1 MTASADQTD
10 AADPGYTLHIGS
22 RRYSSWSLRVWLAMR
37 VAAIPFTESVIAF
50 WSRTD
55 RRAFRPEVLD
65 RIAAVSP
72 NRRVPAL
79 ATPEVTL
86 CESLAILEYLDER
99 HPDRGLWPDDPVAR
113 ARARMLSGAIHAGFH
128 PTKLRLPFLGDGR
141 STPPR
146 RIDDPVLDDE
156 IAVLMDLLPPEPTG
170 GAAGGFLFGRF
181 TIADA
186 MMAPLVMRFHVYG
199 VAVPARLAAYIETIL
214 AIPQVQDWIAAAT
227 VEPERIPE
235 IESIF
240 ERFPEPAPVEQ
251 KL

>member
-1 MTASADQTD
+1 MADD
-10 AADPGYTLHIGS
+10 AGAGDAGDPGYTLHIGS

-37 VAAIPFTESVIAF
+37 LAEIPFAESVIPF
-50 WSRTD
+50 WSRSD

-65 RIAAVSP
+65 RLAAVSP

-79 ATPEVTL
+79 ATPDLTL
-86 CESLAILEYLDER
+86 CESLAILEYLNER
-99 HPDRGLWPDDPVAR
+99 HPDRGLWPDDPIAR

-128 PTKLRLPFLGDGR
+128 PIKLRLPFLGDGR

-146 RIDDPVLDDE
+146 PIDDPDLDHE
-156 IAVLMDLLPPEPTG
+156 VAVLMDLLPEP
-170 GAAGGFLFGRF
+170 AGGEPGAFLFGRF

-199 VAVPARLAAYIETIL
+199 VAVPPRLTAYIQTIL
-214 AIPQVQDWIAAAT
+214 AIPAVQDWIARAQT
-227 VEPERIPE
+227 EPERIPE
-235 IESIF
+235 IEAIF